1 MALYLTKM
9 RLIVFGS
16 AAGLIVLSIVFF
28 ALGLGRDRVQPV
40 RDVSLEFWGIFQ
52 DRDLMDGL
60 ARSYMKTHQNVTI
73 EYKGFGDSEFTD
85 YEPMIVKTLAE
96 GDGPDIFF
104 INNTWLPRHLGKL
117 VPAPSDFSSLSAAAV
132 RRDFVDVVADD
143 FVVKDPETGVEATYG
158 APLSLDTLAL
168 FYNKEMFNSA
178 SIASPPATWTEFQEV
193 VQKLAV
199 KDSAGNVLR
208 AGAAI
213 GTANNILRSTDILS
227 LLMIQNG
234 TKMVDDNH
242 SRVEFSNNVGSVRP
256 GPAALAFYVQFA
268 SPSSPYYTWN
278 RRMHFSVDAF
288 YERQAAMM
296 FGYAYNIDTIRKK
309 APYLDFGIAPVPQ
322 ISVAAG
328 ADAFSYANYWSPVVT
343 KKTLPGEYK
352 NLGCTSGSV
361 RPPIAASP
369 CWYAWDFIMSMLL
382 DAPAQEYL
390 ETTQRPAA
398 QRHLIEWQRDTMPG
412 QRLAIFATQG
422 IFAKSW
428 YQPDSSKVEQFMAA
442 AIDAVQLRNVT
453 VDEALKDAADQINA
467 LLAKQRGGL

>member
-16 AAGLIVLSIVFF
+16 VAGVVILSAVLFMLGILGGGNDPIV
-28 ALGLGRDRVQPV
+28 GPV
-40 RDVSLEFWGIFQ
+40 KLEVWGIFQ
-52 DRDLMDGL
+52 DRDLMEGL
-60 ARSYMKTHQNVTI
+60 ARSYMKAHQNVTI

-85 YEPMIVKTLAE
+85 YEPAIVKTLAE
-96 GDGPDIFF
+96 GDGPDIFY
-104 INNTWLPRHLGKL
+104 INNTWLPRHIGKL
-117 VPAPSDFSSLSAAAV
+117 VSAPRDLLSADDV
-132 RRDFVDVVADD
+132 RQYFVDVVAKD
-143 FVVKDPETGVEATYG
+143 FVAKDPDTGVEATYG

-242 SRVEFSNNVGSVRP
+242 SKVEFLNNVGSVRP

-268 SPSSPYYTWN
+268 SPSSAYYTWN

-296 FGYAYNIDTIRKK
+296 FGYAYNVDTIRKK

-352 NLGCTSGSV
+352 NLGCTKGSV
-361 RPPIAASP
+361 RPPVAASP
-369 CWYAWDFIMSMLL
+369 CWYAWDFITSMLA
-382 DAPAQEYL
+382 DKPAREYL

-398 QRHLIEWQRDTMPG
+398 QRHLIEWQRDNAG

-453 VDEALKDAADQINA
+453 VDEALKDAVDQMNA
-467 LLAKQRGGL
+467 LLAKQRSGF